1 MSVAS
6 SRKPEDFARP
16 PDQNPKYE
24 ADFYGWALRQAALI
38 RAGRW
43 TEVDAENLAGEI
55 EGLGKS
61 EFSALVGFYRLILL
75 HMLKWEHQP
84 NFRGRSWATSIAIH
98 RLHAT
103 KVLNENPSLKPRL
116 AEALSSAYEDARL
129 EAVKETGLRQSTF
142 PEHSP
147 YGWDEMMHAPYEFE

>member
-6 SRKPEDFARP
+6 SRKPEDFAP
-16 PDQNPKYE
+16 SPDQHPKYE
-24 ADFYGWALRQAALI
+24 ADFYGWALRQASLI

-43 TEVDAENLAGEI
+43 TEVDAENVAEEI

-61 EFSALVGFYRLILL
+61 EFGTLVSFYRLILL

-84 NFRGRSWATSIAIH
+84 NFRGRSWATSFALH

-116 AEALSSAYEDARL
+116 MEALTSAYEGARL
-129 EAVKETGLRQSTF
+129 EAIKETGLRQSTF
-142 PEHSP
+142 PERSP
-147 YGWDEMMHAPYEFE
+147 YSWDEMMHAPYEFE

>member
-6 SRKPEDFARP
+6 SRTPEDLAWL
-16 PDQNPKYE
+16 PDQDPKYE
-24 ADFYGWALRQAALI
+24 ADFYGWALRQASLI

-43 TEVDAENLAGEI
+43 TEVDAENLAEEI

-61 EFSALVGFYRLILL
+61 EFSTLVSFYRLILL

-84 NFRGRSWATSIAIH
+84 NLQGRSWQTSIALH

-103 KVLNENPSLKPRL
+103 ETLEENPSLKPRL
-116 AEALSSAYEDARL
+116 EEALERAYRGARL
-129 EAVKETGLRQSTF
+129 EAVKETGLRTSTF
-142 PEHSP
+142 PERTP
-147 YGWDEMMHAPYEFE
+147 YSWDEMMHAPYEFE